1 MIDDLYDNGELDL
14 SWNCERLLDALNALS
29 ESSRPRYLSMLDEL
43 DGRLRAECTAW
54 PVPVNNEPELTVG
67 STSVA
72 PASEYEATP
81 YRPRAEFKPAD
92 SGSEEIYSVPWEIVV
107 AGVVSGGLVV
117 LIGAAAVREWRLLRL
132 SREASG

>member
-1 MIDDLYDNGELDL
+1 
-14 SWNCERLLDALNALS
+14 
-29 ESSRPRYLSMLDEL
+29 MLDEL

-67 STSVA
+67 STSSRRRR
-72 PASEYEATP
+72 ASTKRRRIGLGRSSNP
-81 YRPRAEFKPAD
+81 LD
-92 SGSEEIYSVPWEIVV
+92 SGSGDLYSVPWEIVV
-107 AGVVSGGLVV
+107 AAVVSGGLVV